1 MCKKKYVIGIWLIC
15 SILFCMI
22 SISIPYHLFEL
33 YGQGIVLTNSEFQ
46 SYLGRQGLLFSKIQG
61 VHAVDD
67 EKNNQINQYT
77 IGYKLFN
84 LFNILTLK
92 VDVVSDKQVYAG
104 GNAVGIVLDTKGVI
118 LVGSNAIVTK
128 DGLIDTLKGSQL
140 QVGDVI
146 TKINSIEINTMEDI
160 TTALQTKLEDEE
172 VKIEY
177 KRDGEIKHTKM
188 RPALDALTGEY
199 KLGLWVKDNA
209 VGVGTLTYVKQ
220 DMHYGSLGHAIT
232 DGESL
237 KPIEVSGGQLY
248 KANIVG
254 IKKGVVGVPGE
265 LMGLF
270 VQGRNQIGNIDKN
283 TIYGVY
289 GAIFEDSGFLD
300 NKALIPLGSRS
311 QAKPGKAQILSTL
324 DGEKIE
330 TFEVEIIKT
339 NYQSSATEKSMVVK
353 VTDPNL
359 IARTGGIVQG
369 MSGSPIIQDGKL
381 VGAITHVFVSDPT
394 KGFGLYI
401 DWMLKE

>member
-1 MCKKKYVIGIWLIC
+1 MCKKKYAIGIWIICVIFFCLI
-15 SILFCMI
+15 SL
-22 SISIPYHLFEL
+22 SIPYHLFEL
-33 YGQGIVLTNSEFQ
+33 YDRDIVLTNSEFQ
-46 SYLGRQGLLFSKIQG
+46 NYLGRQGVLFSNIQG
-61 VHAVDD
+61 VHALD
-67 EKNNQINQYT
+67 EDKDRQINQYT

-160 TTALQTKLEDEE
+160 TTALQTKLGEEE
-172 VKIEY
+172 VSIEY
-177 KRDGEIKHTKM
+177 KRDGEIKYTKM
-188 RPALDALTGEY
+188 KPALDVLTGEY

-220 DMHYGSLGHAIT
+220 DLHYGSLGHAIT

-289 GAIFEDSGFLD
+289 GSIFEDSGFLE

-353 VTDPNL
+353 VTDPKL

>member
-1 MCKKKYVIGIWLIC
+1 MCKKKYAIGIWIICVIFFCLI
-15 SILFCMI
+15 SL
-22 SISIPYHLFEL
+22 SIPYHLFEL
-33 YGQGIVLTNSEFQ
+33 YDRDIVLTNSEFQ
-46 SYLGRQGLLFSKIQG
+46 NYLGRQGVLFSNIQG
-61 VHAVDD
+61 VHALD
-67 EKNNQINQYT
+67 EDKDRQINQYT

-160 TTALQTKLEDEE
+160 TTALQTKLGEEE
-172 VKIEY
+172 VSIEY
-177 KRDGEIKHTKM
+177 KRDGEIKYTKM
-188 RPALDALTGEY
+188 KPALDVLTGEY

-220 DMHYGSLGHAIT
+220 DLHYGSLGHAIT

-289 GAIFEDSGFLD
+289 GSIFEDSGFLK

-353 VTDPNL
+353 VTDPKL

>member
-1 MCKKKYVIGIWLIC
+1 MCKRKSCVICFWFIC
-15 SILFCMI
+15 AILFCMV
-22 SISIPYHLFEL
+22 SFSIPYQLFEL
-33 YGQGIVLTNSEFQ
+33 YDRDIVLTNSEFQ
-46 SYLGRQGLLFSKIQG
+46 QYLGRQGILFSNIQS
-61 VHAVDD
+61 VHAVDE
-67 EKNNQINQYT
+67 EKDSKMNEYVV
-77 IGYKLFN
+77 GYKLFN

-92 VDVVSDKQVYAG
+92 VDVVADNQVYAG

-128 DGLIDTLKGSQL
+128 NGLVDTLKNSEL
-140 QVGDVI
+140 KVGDVI
-146 TKINSIEINTMEDI
+146 TKMNSIEINTMDDI
-160 TTALQTKLEDEE
+160 ATALQVRLGGED
-172 VKIEY
+172 VQVEY
-177 KRDGEIKHTKM
+177 KRRGEIRYTTIKPVLDELTKQ
-188 RPALDALTGEY
+188 Y

-209 VGVGTLTYVKQ
+209 VGVGTLTFVKQ
-220 DMHYGSLGHAIT
+220 DLTYGALGHAIT
-232 DGESL
+232 DGESNE
-237 KPIEVSGGQLY
+237 PIAVSGGQLY

-254 IKKGVVGVPGE
+254 IKKGVVGTPGE

-270 VQGRNQIGNIDKN
+270 VQGRNQIGDIKEN

-289 GAIFEDSGFLD
+289 GSILEDSTFLD

-311 QAKPGKAQILSTL
+311 QAKPGKAQILTTL

-353 VTDPNL
+353 VTDPALLN
-359 IARTGGIVQG
+359 RTGGIVQG

-381 VGAITHVFVSDPT
+381 IGAITHVFVSDPT

-401 DWMLKE
+401 DWML